1 MKVKW
6 SVDGAQ
12 GSHKEGI
19 KAPCF
24 RRIVRSFSPRL
35 SVGQSEDSGV
45 AARWCFSMMVFR
57 HGCVPT
63 LVVCWRSSSA
73 VEGVTRR
80 SQISEIRPW
89 RRVLRCFRHEDSRV
103 ETIME
108 GATVSTRW
116 SREIGPRGPALLRDC
131 PPSLRRNTLPR
142 CKSCRVEARL
152 FPQHLLGLLLGL
164 LNIPLAPPVVF
175 GSPLAASSE

>member
-1 MKVKW
+1 M
-6 SVDGAQ
+6 
-12 GSHKEGI
+12 
-19 KAPCF
+19 APCF

-45 AARWCFSMMVFR
+45 AARWCSGMMVFR
-57 HGCVPT
+57 HGCVPST
-63 LVVCWRSSSA
+63 VVCRRNFCV

-80 SQISEIRPW
+80 SQLSEIRPW
-89 RRVLRCFRHEDSRV
+89 RRVLRCFRHADSKV

-108 GATVSTRW
+108 GATVSTRR
-116 SREIGPRGPALLRDC
+116 SREMGPRGPALFQDS
-131 PPSLRRNTLPR
+131 PPSLRRNTLLR

-164 LNIPLAPPVVF
+164 LNIHCSTACCLWL
-175 GSPLAASSE
+175 SPCRQLRMR